1 MRALPSIREAIGGT
15 PTVRL
20 SRFAGDLDCELF
32 AKCEF
37 MNPGGSIKDRIG
49 FYMVE
54 QAERSGQLRP
64 GGTIVEATAG
74 NTGMGLAMAAARKGY
89 RLIVVMT
96 TKMSEEKVNLM
107 RACGAEVVIVPYG
120 VPPDSPD
127 SFINRAKEIARQT
140 PGAWLANQFENQD
153 NSDAHYFTTGPE
165 VWQQTEGDFDV
176 LVAGLGTGGT
186 LAGVGRYLKE
196 RKPAIKLVLADPE
209 GSIHAELWRN
219 RTKPK
224 AHPYYIEGIGGD
236 FVPPIADLNLIDAA
250 ITISDREAIS
260 TALRLMQTEGIFA
273 GGSSGCILAAARVFC
288 ADLKGLK
295 VLVLLPDGGRSY
307 LSTIF
312 SPQWR
317 EAHGIE
323 LSGLCLKSKQTYLEG
338 VSTVTR

>member
-1 MRALPSIREAIGGT
+1 MRALPSIREAIGRT
-15 PTVRL
+15 PIVRL
-20 SRFAGDLDCELF
+20 SRFAADLDCELF

-54 QAERSGQLRP
+54 QAEHTGRLRP

-74 NTGMGLAMAAARKGY
+74 NTGMGLAMAAARNGY

-120 VPPDSPD
+120 VSPDSPD
-127 SFINRAKEIARQT
+127 SFINRAREIARQT
-140 PGAWLANQFENQD
+140 PGAWLANQFENHD

-165 VWQQTEGDFDV
+165 VWEQTEGDFDV

-196 RKPAIKLVLADPE
+196 RKPALQLVLADPE
-209 GSIHAELWRN
+209 GSIHAELWRT

-224 AHPYYIEGIGGD
+224 ARPYYIEGIGGD
-236 FVPPIADLNLIDAA
+236 FVPGIADLNLIDAA
-250 ITISDREAIS
+250 ITVSDRDAIS

-273 GGSSGCILAAARVFC
+273 GGSSGCILAAARAFC
-288 ADLKGLK
+288 TNAKGLK
-295 VLVLLPDGGRSY
+295 VLALLPDGGRSY

-312 SPQWR
+312 NPQWR
-317 EAHGIE
+317 ETHGIE
-323 LSGLCLKSKQTYLEG
+323 LSEESLKKTGDLACTSSGTW
-338 VSTVTR
+338 

>member
-15 PTVRL
+15 PIVRL
-20 SRFAGDLDCELF
+20 SRFGADLDCELF

-54 QAERSGQLRP
+54 QAEASGRLLP

-120 VPPDSPD
+120 VPPESPD
-127 SFINRAKEIARQT
+127 SFINRAREIARKT
-140 PGAWLANQFENQD
+140 PGAWLANQFENHA
-153 NSDAHYFTTGPE
+153 NTDAHYYTTGPE
-165 VWQQTEGDFDV
+165 IWEQTEGEFDA

-186 LAGVGRYLKE
+186 LTGVGRYLKQ
-196 RKPAIKLVLADPE
+196 RKPRIQLVLADPE
-209 GSIHAELWRN
+209 GSIHAELWRT

-224 AHPYYIEGIGGD
+224 AGPYYIEGIGGD
-236 FVPPIADLNLIDAA
+236 FVPSIADLDLIDAA
-250 ITISDREAIS
+250 ITVSDGEAIA
-260 TALRLMQTEGIFA
+260 TALSLMQTEGIFA
-273 GGSSGCILAAARVFC
+273 GGSSGCILAAARAFC
-288 ADLKGLK
+288 ANRRGLK
-295 VLVLLPDGGRSY
+295 VLALLPDGGRSY

-312 SPQWR
+312 SAAWR
-317 EAHGIE
+317 EEHGIE
-323 LSGLCLKSKQTYLEG
+323 LPAGPLVKTGDLTCISSAT
-338 VSTVTR
+338 